1 MHYLQQKFN
10 KITPQPEQGTESNKY
25 SNLKELPMSWFKRI
39 PPRYPPKPAVTT
51 PYRSSPAVDLAL
63 EQAKEIGLRS
73 HKNVKKSR
81 PINKE

>member
-1 MHYLQQKFN
+1 
-10 KITPQPEQGTESNKY
+10 
-25 SNLKELPMSWFKRI
+25 MSWFKRI